1 MTQDS
6 APARPARRNL
16 VILLSVIAVLV
27 IVSLIV
33 VFTRGDAELLDESTP
48 EGVVQRYSM
57 AVIDGDDDAAVD
69 YLTSAARDQCGTI
82 DNTVSDDVRV
92 TLISTNLRDESA
104 DVTVQVST
112 HEGGAFGSEYSY
124 EEDFRL
130 VRDRGDWLIESAP
143 WSLTVCL
150 QDGEFK

>member
-6 APARPARRNL
+6 ASGRPARRNL
-16 VILLSVIAVLV
+16 IILVSVIAALVLV
-27 IVSLIV
+27 SLLV
-33 VFTRGDAELLDESTP
+33 VFTRGEAELLDESTP

-57 AVIDGDDDAAVD
+57 AVLDGDDAAVD
-69 YLTSAARDQCGTI
+69 YLASVVQEQCETV
-82 DNTVSDDVRV
+82 DNTVSDDMRV
-92 TLISTNLRDESA
+92 TLIASDLRDESA
-104 DVTVQVST
+104 DVTVQIST

-130 VRDRGDWLIESAP
+130 VREGGDWVIESAP

-150 QDGEFK
+150 RDGEFK

>member
-6 APARPARRNL
+6 APGRPARRNL
-16 VILLSVIAVLV
+16 IILLSVIAALV

-33 VFTRGDAELLDESTP
+33 VFTRGEAELLDESTP

-57 AVIDGDDDAAVD
+57 AVLDGDDEAATE
-69 YLTSAARDQCGTI
+69 YLTSEVREQCGTI
-82 DNTVSDDVRV
+82 DNTVSDDMRV
-92 TLISTNLRDESA
+92 TLIASDLRDESA

-130 VRDRGDWLIESAP
+130 VREGGDWLIESAP

-150 QDGEFK
+150 RDGEFK